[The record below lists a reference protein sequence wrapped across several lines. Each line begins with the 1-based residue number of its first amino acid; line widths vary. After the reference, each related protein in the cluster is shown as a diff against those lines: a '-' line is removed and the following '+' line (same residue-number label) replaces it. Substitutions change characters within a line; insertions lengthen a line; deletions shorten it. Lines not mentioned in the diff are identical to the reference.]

1 MYTYKIWNKTDDING
16 VDSNVVLKNNP
27 IYKKGDVVLIINTD
41 SDRVEFI
48 AIESELRESYKD
60 KVSNIEKLA
69 EIRCEYYNNNAPMT
83 VIELQNKISILEAE
97 NEKLKVEQEQQNEE
111 ILVNML
117 ANTEMFEII
126 LGMMPMA
133 LSIED
138 KNTKNNGGS
147 NMVEVYVTLIIKGVK
162 TIEDVPLVI
171 REQVIERLKQLEVP
185 VK

>member
-1 MYTYKIWNKTDDING
+1 MKVYYSDFIEIEQLLKDNQNLNIVEHHDLLENKYVI
-16 VDSNVVLKNNP
+16 L
-27 IYKKGDVVLIINTD
+27 
-41 SDRVEFI
+41 
-48 AIESELRESYKD
+48 SEDYER
-60 KVSNIEKLA
+60 
-69 EIRCEYYNNNAPMT
+69 
-83 VIELQNKISILEAE
+83 IELSWEEEMENKISILEAE

-126 LGMMPMA
+126 LGMIPMT
-133 LSIED
+133 LSIDE

-147 NMVEVYVTLIIKGVK
+147 SMIEVYVTLIIKGVK